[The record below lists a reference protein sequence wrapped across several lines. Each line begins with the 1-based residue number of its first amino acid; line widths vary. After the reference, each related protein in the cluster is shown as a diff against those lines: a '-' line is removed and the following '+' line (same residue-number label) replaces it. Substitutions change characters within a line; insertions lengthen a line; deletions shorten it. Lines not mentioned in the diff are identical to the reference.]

1 MKQKVSKKILLVGLS
16 SVFFMSC
23 TSDEDAVNPVHPET
37 TTKVRMVVDD
47 FFQSTASALPT
58 GESSISEIEAYLFQ
72 NDTLKKCLGPLS
84 STGGNTYEL
93 DIMNSDRGDFYFIA
107 NTEGHVDVS
116 GLVEGTTLKSDFL
129 KLASKLD
136 DDQTRLKGNHI
147 LTGSYQRKKKGS
159 AEVTL
164 QRGVARLDL
173 TVNVPQIKIKSVRID
188 NVSNTGYVFK
198 QSGVETP
205 ADVEKR
211 TIRRDFPEP
220 LTASETGL
228 FYLYEQNNAEM
239 KLTMEIEAEGKSN
252 TLSAQLPESLSRNT
266 IYTLTVNKTGA
277 EDFEITIN
285 VTTSVEEWTPGEDV
299 TTTPDSIVSRTIS
312 RAI

>member
-1 MKQKVSKKILLVGLS
+1 MKQRVSKKILLVGLS

-23 TSDEDAVNPVHPET
+23 TSDEDPVNPVQPEAV
-37 TTKVRMVVDD
+37 TKVRMIVDD

-84 STGGNTYEL
+84 SSGGDTYEL
-93 DIMNSDRGDFYFIA
+93 NIMNSDKGDIYFIA

-116 GLVEGTTLKSDFL
+116 GLEEGTTLKSEFL
-129 KLASKLD
+129 QLASKLN

-147 LTGSYQRKKKGS
+147 LTGSYQRQKAGS
-159 AEVTL
+159 AEVNL

-173 TVNVPQIKIKSVRID
+173 IVNVPQIKIKSVRID

-205 ADVEKR
+205 VDVEKR

-239 KLTMEIEAEGKSN
+239 KLTMEIEADGKSN

-266 IYTLTVNKTGA
+266 IYTLTVNKTGT

-299 TTTPDSIVSRTIS
+299 TATPDSIVSRNV
-312 RAI
+312 

>member
-1 MKQKVSKKILLVGLS
+1 MKQRVSKKILLVGLS

-23 TSDEDAVNPVHPET
+23 TSDEDPVNPVQPEAV
-37 TTKVRMVVDD
+37 TKVRMIVDD

-84 STGGNTYEL
+84 SSGGDTYEL
-93 DIMNSDRGDFYFIA
+93 NIMNSDKGDIYLIA

-116 GLVEGTTLKSDFL
+116 GLEEGTTLKSEFL
-129 KLASKLD
+129 QLASKLN

-147 LTGSYQRKKKGS
+147 LTGSYQRQKAGS
-159 AEVTL
+159 AEVNL

-205 ADVEKR
+205 VDVEKR

-239 KLTMEIEAEGKSN
+239 KLTMEIEADGKSN
-252 TLSAQLPESLSRNT
+252 TLSAQLPVSLSRNT
-266 IYTLTVNKTGA
+266 IYTLTVNKTGT

-285 VTTSVEEWTPGEDV
+285 VTTSVEEWTPGDDV
-299 TTTPDSIVSRTIS
+299 TATPDSIVSRNV
-312 RAI
+312 

>member
-1 MKQKVSKKILLVGLS
+1 MKQRVSKKILLVGLS

-23 TSDEDAVNPVHPET
+23 TSDEDPVNPVQPEAV
-37 TTKVRMVVDD
+37 TKVRMIVDD

-84 STGGNTYEL
+84 SSGGDTYEL
-93 DIMNSDRGDFYFIA
+93 NIMNSDKGDIYFIA

-116 GLVEGTTLKSDFL
+116 GLEEGTTLKSEFL
-129 KLASKLD
+129 QLASKLN

-147 LTGSYQRKKKGS
+147 LTGSYQRQKTGS
-159 AEVTL
+159 AEVNL

-198 QSGVETP
+198 QSGIETP
-205 ADVEKR
+205 VDVEKR

-239 KLTMEIEAEGKSN
+239 NLTMEIEADGKSN

-266 IYTLTVNKTGA
+266 IYTLTVNKTGT

-299 TTTPDSIVSRTIS
+299 TATPDSIVSRNV
-312 RAI
+312 

>member
-1 MKQKVSKKILLVGLS
+1 MKQRVSKKILLVGLS

-23 TSDEDAVNPVHPET
+23 TSDEDPVNPVQPEAV
-37 TTKVRMVVDD
+37 TKVRMIVDD

-84 STGGNTYEL
+84 SSGGDTYEL
-93 DIMNSDRGDFYFIA
+93 NIMNSDKGDIYFIA

-116 GLVEGTTLKSDFL
+116 GLEEGTTLKNEFL
-129 KLASKLD
+129 QLASKLN

-147 LTGSYQRKKKGS
+147 LTGSYQRQKAGS
-159 AEVTL
+159 AEVNL

-205 ADVEKR
+205 VDVEKR

-239 KLTMEIEAEGKSN
+239 KLTMEIEADGKSN

-266 IYTLTVNKTGA
+266 IYTLTVNKTGT

-299 TTTPDSIVSRTIS
+299 TATPDSIVSRNV
-312 RAI
+312 

>member
-1 MKQKVSKKILLVGLS
+1 MKQRVSKKILLVGLS

-23 TSDEDAVNPVHPET
+23 TSDEDPVNPVQPEAV
-37 TTKVRMVVDD
+37 TKVRMIVDD

-84 STGGNTYEL
+84 SSGGDTYEL
-93 DIMNSDRGDFYFIA
+93 NIMNSDKGDIYFIA

-116 GLVEGTTLKSDFL
+116 GLEEGTTLKSEFL
-129 KLASKLD
+129 QLASKLN

-147 LTGSYQRKKKGS
+147 LTGSYQRKKTGS
-159 AEVTL
+159 AEVNL

-173 TVNVPQIKIKSVRID
+173 TVNVPQIKVKSISID

-205 ADVEKR
+205 SDVEKR
-211 TIRRDFPEP
+211 TIRRDFSEP

-239 KLTMEIEAEGKSN
+239 KLTMEIEADGKSN

-266 IYTLTVNKTGA
+266 IYTLTVNKTGT

-285 VTTSVEEWTPGEDV
+285 VTTSVEDWTPGEDV
-299 TTTPDSIVSRTIS
+299 TTTPDSIVSRTI
-312 RAI
+312 

>member
-1 MKQKVSKKILLVGLS
+1 MKQRVSKKILLVGLS

-23 TSDEDAVNPVHPET
+23 TSDEDPVNPVQPEAV
-37 TTKVRMVVDD
+37 TKVRMIVDD

-72 NDTLKKCLGPLS
+72 NDTLKKCLGPLPS
-84 STGGNTYEL
+84 SGGDTYEL
-93 DIMNSDRGDFYFIA
+93 NIMNSDKGDIYFIA

-116 GLVEGTTLKSDFL
+116 GLEEGTTLKSEFL
-129 KLASKLD
+129 QLASKLN

-147 LTGSYQRKKKGS
+147 LTGSYQRQKAGS
-159 AEVTL
+159 AEVNL

-205 ADVEKR
+205 VDVEKR

-239 KLTMEIEAEGKSN
+239 KLTMEIEADGKSN

-266 IYTLTVNKTGA
+266 IYTLTVNKTGT

-299 TTTPDSIVSRTIS
+299 TATPDSIVSRNV
-312 RAI
+312 

>member
-1 MKQKVSKKILLVGLS
+1 MKQRVSKKILLVGLS

-23 TSDEDAVNPVHPET
+23 TSDEDPVNPVQPEAV
-37 TTKVRMVVDD
+37 TKVRMIVDD

-84 STGGNTYEL
+84 SSGGDTYEL
-93 DIMNSDRGDFYFIA
+93 NIMNSDKGDIYFIA

-116 GLVEGTTLKSDFL
+116 GLEEGTTLKSEFL
-129 KLASKLD
+129 QLASKLN

-147 LTGSYQRKKKGS
+147 LTGSYQRQKTGS
-159 AEVTL
+159 AEVNL

-198 QSGVETP
+198 QSGIETP
-205 ADVEKR
+205 VDVEKR

-239 KLTMEIEAEGKSN
+239 KLTMEIEADGKSN
-252 TLSAQLPESLSRNT
+252 TLSAQLPVSLSRNT
-266 IYTLTVNKTGA
+266 IYTLTVNKTGT

-285 VTTSVEEWTPGEDV
+285 VTTSVEEWTQGEDV
-299 TTTPDSIVSRTIS
+299 TATPDSIVSRNV
-312 RAI
+312 

>member
-1 MKQKVSKKILLVGLS
+1 MKQRVSKKILLVGLS

-23 TSDEDAVNPVHPET
+23 TSDEDPVNPVQPEAV
-37 TTKVRMVVDD
+37 TKVRMIVDD

-58 GESSISEIEAYLFQ
+58 EESSISEIEAYLFQ

-84 STGGNTYEL
+84 SSGGDTYEL
-93 DIMNSDRGDFYFIA
+93 NIMNSDKGDIYFIA

-116 GLVEGTTLKSDFL
+116 GLEEGTTLKSEFL
-129 KLASKLD
+129 RLASKLN

-147 LTGSYQRKKKGS
+147 LTGSYQRQKAGS
-159 AEVTL
+159 AEVNL

-205 ADVEKR
+205 VDVEKR

-239 KLTMEIEAEGKSN
+239 KLTMEIEADGKSN

-266 IYTLTVNKTGA
+266 IYTLTVNKTGT
-277 EDFEITIN
+277 EDFEITVN

-299 TTTPDSIVSRTIS
+299 TATPDSIVSRNV
-312 RAI
+312 

>member
-1 MKQKVSKKILLVGLS
+1 MKQRVSKKILLVGLS

-23 TSDEDAVNPVHPET
+23 TSDEDPVNPVQPEAV
-37 TTKVRMVVDD
+37 TKVRMIVDD

-58 GESSISEIEAYLFQ
+58 EESSISEIEAYLFQ

-84 STGGNTYEL
+84 SSGGDTYEL
-93 DIMNSDRGDFYFIA
+93 NIMNSDKGDIYFIA

-116 GLVEGTTLKSDFL
+116 GLEESTTLKSEFL
-129 KLASKLD
+129 QLASKLN

-147 LTGSYQRKKKGS
+147 LTGSYQRQKAGS
-159 AEVTL
+159 AEVNL

-205 ADVEKR
+205 VDVEKR

-239 KLTMEIEAEGKSN
+239 KLTMEIEADGKSN

-266 IYTLTVNKTGA
+266 IYTLTVNKTGT

-299 TTTPDSIVSRTIS
+299 TATPDSIVSRNV
-312 RAI
+312 

>member
-1 MKQKVSKKILLVGLS
+1 MKQRVSKKILLVGLS

-23 TSDEDAVNPVHPET
+23 TSDEDPVNPVQPEAV
-37 TTKVRMVVDD
+37 TKVRMIVDD

-84 STGGNTYEL
+84 SSGGDTYEL
-93 DIMNSDRGDFYFIA
+93 NIMNSDKGDIYFIA

-116 GLVEGTTLKSDFL
+116 GLEEGTTLKSEFL
-129 KLASKLD
+129 QLASKLNN
-136 DDQTRLKGNHI
+136 DQTRLKGNHI
-147 LTGSYQRKKKGS
+147 LTGSYQRQKAGS
-159 AEVTL
+159 AEVNL

-205 ADVEKR
+205 VDVEKR

-239 KLTMEIEAEGKSN
+239 KLTMEIEADGKSN

-266 IYTLTVNKTGA
+266 IYTLTVNKTGT

-299 TTTPDSIVSRTIS
+299 TATPDSIVSRNV
-312 RAI
+312 

>member
-1 MKQKVSKKILLVGLS
+1 MSKKILLVGLS

-23 TSDEDAVNPVHPET
+23 TSDEDPVNPVQPEAV
-37 TTKVRMVVDD
+37 TKVRMIVDD

-84 STGGNTYEL
+84 SSGGDTYEL
-93 DIMNSDRGDFYFIA
+93 NIMNSDKGDIYFIA

-116 GLVEGTTLKSDFL
+116 GLEEGTTLKSEFL
-129 KLASKLD
+129 QLASKLN

-147 LTGSYQRKKKGS
+147 LTGSYQRQKAGS
-159 AEVTL
+159 AEVNL

-205 ADVEKR
+205 VDVEKR

-239 KLTMEIEAEGKSN
+239 KLTMEIEADGKSN

-266 IYTLTVNKTGA
+266 IYTLTVNKTGT

-299 TTTPDSIVSRTIS
+299 TATPDSIVSRNV
-312 RAI
+312 

>member
-1 MKQKVSKKILLVGLS
+1 MKQRVSKKILLVGLS

-23 TSDEDAVNPVHPET
+23 TSDEDPVNPVQTEAV
-37 TTKVRMVVDD
+37 TKVRMIVDD

-84 STGGNTYEL
+84 SSGGDTYEL
-93 DIMNSDRGDFYFIA
+93 NIMNSDKGAIYFIA

-116 GLVEGTTLKSDFL
+116 GLEEGTTLKSEFL
-129 KLASKLD
+129 QLASKLN

-147 LTGSYQRKKKGS
+147 LTGSYQRQKAGS
-159 AEVTL
+159 AEVNL

-205 ADVEKR
+205 VDVEKR

-239 KLTMEIEAEGKSN
+239 KLTMEIEADGKSN

-266 IYTLTVNKTGA
+266 IYTLTVNKTGT

-299 TTTPDSIVSRTIS
+299 TATPDSIVSRNV
-312 RAI
+312 

>member
-1 MKQKVSKKILLVGLS
+1 MKQRVSKKILLVGLS

-23 TSDEDAVNPVHPET
+23 TSDDDPVNPVQPEAV
-37 TTKVRMVVDD
+37 TKVRMIVDD

-84 STGGNTYEL
+84 SSGGDTYEL
-93 DIMNSDRGDFYFIA
+93 NIMNSDKGDIYFIA

-116 GLVEGTTLKSDFL
+116 GLEEGSTLKSEFL
-129 KLASKLD
+129 QLASKLN

-147 LTGSYQRKKKGS
+147 LTGSYQRQKAGS
-159 AEVTL
+159 AEVNL

-205 ADVEKR
+205 VDVEKR

-239 KLTMEIEAEGKSN
+239 KLTMEIEADGKSN

-266 IYTLTVNKTGA
+266 IYTLTVNKTGT

-299 TTTPDSIVSRTIS
+299 TATPDSIVSRNV
-312 RAI
+312 

>member
-1 MKQKVSKKILLVGLS
+1 MKQRVSKKILLVGLS

-23 TSDEDAVNPVHPET
+23 TSDEDPVNPVQPEAV
-37 TTKVRMVVDD
+37 TKVRMIVDD

-58 GESSISEIEAYLFQ
+58 EESSISEIEAYLFQ

-84 STGGNTYEL
+84 SSGGDTYEL
-93 DIMNSDRGDFYFIA
+93 NIMNSDKGDIYFIA

-116 GLVEGTTLKSDFL
+116 GLEEGTTLKSEFL
-129 KLASKLD
+129 QLVSKLN

-147 LTGSYQRKKKGS
+147 LTGSYQRQKTGS
-159 AEVTL
+159 AEVNL

-205 ADVEKR
+205 VDVEKR

-239 KLTMEIEAEGKSN
+239 NLTMEIEADGKSN

-266 IYTLTVNKTGA
+266 IYTLTVNKTGT

-299 TTTPDSIVSRTIS
+299 TATPDSIVSRNV
-312 RAI
+312 

>member
-1 MKQKVSKKILLVGLS
+1 MKQRASKKILLVGLS

-23 TSDEDAVNPVHPET
+23 TSDEDPVNPVQPEAV
-37 TTKVRMVVDD
+37 TKVRMIVDD

-58 GESSISEIEAYLFQ
+58 EESSISEIEAYLFQ
-72 NDTLKKCLGPLS
+72 TDTLKKCLGPLS
-84 STGGNTYEL
+84 SSGGDTYEL
-93 DIMNSDRGDFYFIA
+93 NIMNSDKGDIYFIA

-116 GLVEGTTLKSDFL
+116 GLEEGTTLKSEFL
-129 KLASKLD
+129 QLASKLN

-147 LTGSYQRKKKGS
+147 LTGSYQRQKAGS
-159 AEVTL
+159 AEVNL

-205 ADVEKR
+205 VDVEKR

-239 KLTMEIEAEGKSN
+239 KLTMEIEADGKSN

-266 IYTLTVNKTGA
+266 IYTLTVNKTGT

-299 TTTPDSIVSRTIS
+299 TATPDSIVSRNV
-312 RAI
+312 

>member
-1 MKQKVSKKILLVGLS
+1 MKQRVSKKILLVGLS

-23 TSDEDAVNPVHPET
+23 TSDEDPVNPVQPEAV
-37 TTKVRMVVDD
+37 TKVRMIVDD

-84 STGGNTYEL
+84 SSGGDTYEL
-93 DIMNSDRGDFYFIA
+93 NIMNSDKGDIYFIA

-116 GLVEGTTLKSDFL
+116 GLEEGTTLKSEFL
-129 KLASKLD
+129 QLASKLN

-147 LTGSYQRKKKGS
+147 LTGSYQRQKAGS
-159 AEVTL
+159 AEVNL

-205 ADVEKR
+205 VDVEKR
-211 TIRRDFPEP
+211 TIRKDFQEP

-239 KLTMEIEAEGKSN
+239 KLTMEIEADVKSN

-266 IYTLTVNKTGA
+266 IYTLTVNKTGT

-299 TTTPDSIVSRTIS
+299 TATPDSIVSRNV
-312 RAI
+312 

>member
-1 MKQKVSKKILLVGLS
+1 MKQRVSKKILLVGLS

-23 TSDEDAVNPVHPET
+23 TSDEDPVNPVQPEAV
-37 TTKVRMVVDD
+37 TKVRMIVDD

-84 STGGNTYEL
+84 SSGGDTYEL
-93 DIMNSDRGDFYFIA
+93 NIMNSDKGDIYFIA

-116 GLVEGTTLKSDFL
+116 GLEEGTTLKSEFL
-129 KLASKLD
+129 QLASKLN

-147 LTGSYQRKKKGS
+147 LTGSYQRQKAGS
-159 AEVTL
+159 AEVNL

-205 ADVEKR
+205 VDVEKR

-239 KLTMEIEAEGKSN
+239 KLTMEIEADGKSN

-266 IYTLTVNKTGA
+266 IYTLTVNKTGT

-285 VTTSVEEWTPGEDV
+285 VTTRVEEWTPGEDV
-299 TTTPDSIVSRTIS
+299 TATPDSIVSRNV
-312 RAI
+312 

>member
-1 MKQKVSKKILLVGLS
+1 MKQRVSKKILLVGLS

-23 TSDEDAVNPVHPET
+23 TSDEDPVNPVQPEAV
-37 TTKVRMVVDD
+37 TKVRMIVDD

-84 STGGNTYEL
+84 SSGGDTYEL
-93 DIMNSDRGDFYFIA
+93 NIMNSDKGDIYFIA

-116 GLVEGTTLKSDFL
+116 GLEEGTTLKSEFL
-129 KLASKLD
+129 QLASKLN

-147 LTGSYQRKKKGS
+147 LTGSYQRQKAGS
-159 AEVTL
+159 AEVNL

-205 ADVEKR
+205 VDVEKR

-239 KLTMEIEAEGKSN
+239 KLTMEIEADGKSN
-252 TLSAQLPESLSRNT
+252 TLSAQLPVSLSRNT
-266 IYTLTVNKTGA
+266 IYTLTVNKTGT

-285 VTTSVEEWTPGEDV
+285 VTTSIEEWTPGEDV
-299 TTTPDSIVSRTIS
+299 TATPDSIVSRNV
-312 RAI
+312 

>member
-1 MKQKVSKKILLVGLS
+1 MKQRVSKKILLVGLS

-23 TSDEDAVNPVHPET
+23 TSDEDPVNPVQPEAV
-37 TTKVRMVVDD
+37 TKVRMIVDD

-58 GESSISEIEAYLFQ
+58 EESSISEIEAYLFQ

-84 STGGNTYEL
+84 SSGGDTYEL
-93 DIMNSDRGDFYFIA
+93 NIMNSDKGDIYFIA

-116 GLVEGTTLKSDFL
+116 GLEEGTTLKSEFL
-129 KLASKLD
+129 QLASKLN

-147 LTGSYQRKKKGS
+147 LTGSYQRQKAGS
-159 AEVTL
+159 AEVNL

-205 ADVEKR
+205 VDVEKR

-220 LTASETGL
+220 LTASEAGL

-239 KLTMEIEAEGKSN
+239 KLTMEIEADGKSN
-252 TLSAQLPESLSRNT
+252 TLSAQLPVSLSRNT
-266 IYTLTVNKTGA
+266 IYTLTVNKTGT

-299 TTTPDSIVSRTIS
+299 TATPDSIVSRNV
-312 RAI
+312 

>member
-1 MKQKVSKKILLVGLS
+1 MKQRVSKKILLVGLS

-23 TSDEDAVNPVHPET
+23 TSDEDPVNPVQPEAV
-37 TTKVRMVVDD
+37 TKVRMIVDD

-84 STGGNTYEL
+84 SSGGDTYEL
-93 DIMNSDRGDFYFIA
+93 NIMNSDKGDIYFIA

-116 GLVEGTTLKSDFL
+116 GLEEGTTLKSEFL
-129 KLASKLD
+129 QLASKLN
-136 DDQTRLKGNHI
+136 DDQTR
-147 LTGSYQRKKKGS
+147 LTGSYQRQKAGS
-159 AEVTL
+159 AEVNL

-205 ADVEKR
+205 VDVEKR

-239 KLTMEIEAEGKSN
+239 KLTMEIEADGKSN

-266 IYTLTVNKTGA
+266 IYTLTVNKTGT

-299 TTTPDSIVSRTIS
+299 TATPDSIVSRNV
-312 RAI
+312 

>member
-1 MKQKVSKKILLVGLS
+1 MKQRESKKILLVGLS

-23 TSDEDAVNPVHPET
+23 TSDEDPVNPVQPEAV
-37 TTKVRMVVDD
+37 TKVRMIVDD

-84 STGGNTYEL
+84 SSGGDTYEL
-93 DIMNSDRGDFYFIA
+93 NIMNSDKGDIYFIA

-116 GLVEGTTLKSDFL
+116 GLEEGTTLKSEFL
-129 KLASKLD
+129 QLASKLN

-147 LTGSYQRKKKGS
+147 LTGSYQRQKAGS
-159 AEVTL
+159 AEVNL

-198 QSGVETP
+198 QSGIETP
-205 ADVEKR
+205 VDVEKR

-239 KLTMEIEAEGKSN
+239 KLTMEIEADGKSN
-252 TLSAQLPESLSRNT
+252 TLSAQLPVSLSRNT
-266 IYTLTVNKTGA
+266 IYTLTVNKTGT

-285 VTTSVEEWTPGEDV
+285 VTTSVEEWTQGEDV
-299 TTTPDSIVSRTIS
+299 TATPDSIVSRNV
-312 RAI
+312 

>member
-1 MKQKVSKKILLVGLS
+1 MKQRVSKKILLVGLS

-23 TSDEDAVNPVHPET
+23 TSDEDPVNPVQPESV
-37 TTKVRMVVDD
+37 TKVRMIVDD

-84 STGGNTYEL
+84 SSGGDTYEL
-93 DIMNSDRGDFYFIA
+93 NIMNSDKGDIYFIA

-116 GLVEGTTLKSDFL
+116 GLEEGTTLKSEFL
-129 KLASKLD
+129 QLASKLN

-147 LTGSYQRKKKGS
+147 LTGSYQRQKAGS
-159 AEVTL
+159 AEVNL

-198 QSGVETP
+198 QSGIETP
-205 ADVEKR
+205 VDVEKR

-239 KLTMEIEAEGKSN
+239 KLTMEIEADGKSN

-266 IYTLTVNKTGA
+266 IYTLTVNKTGT

-299 TTTPDSIVSRTIS
+299 TATPDSIVSRNV
-312 RAI
+312 

>member
-1 MKQKVSKKILLVGLS
+1 MKQRVSKKILLVGLR

-23 TSDEDAVNPVHPET
+23 TSDEDPVNPVQPEAV
-37 TTKVRMVVDD
+37 TKVRMIVDD

-84 STGGNTYEL
+84 SSGGDTYEL
-93 DIMNSDRGDFYFIA
+93 NIMNSDKGDIYFIA

-116 GLVEGTTLKSDFL
+116 GLEEGTTLKSEFL
-129 KLASKLD
+129 QLASKLN

-147 LTGSYQRKKKGS
+147 LTGSYQRQKAGS
-159 AEVTL
+159 AEVNL

-198 QSGVETP
+198 QSGIETP
-205 ADVEKR
+205 VDVEKR

-239 KLTMEIEAEGKSN
+239 KLTMEIEADGKSN

-266 IYTLTVNKTGA
+266 IYTLTVNKTGT

-299 TTTPDSIVSRTIS
+299 TATPDSIVSRNV
-312 RAI
+312 

>member
-1 MKQKVSKKILLVGLS
+1 MKQRVSKKILLVGLS

-23 TSDEDAVNPVHPET
+23 TSDEDPVNPVQPEAV
-37 TTKVRMVVDD
+37 TKVRMIVDD

-84 STGGNTYEL
+84 SSGVDTYEL
-93 DIMNSDRGDFYFIA
+93 NIMNSDKGDIYFIA

-116 GLVEGTTLKSDFL
+116 GLEEGTTLKSEFL
-129 KLASKLD
+129 QLASKLN

-147 LTGSYQRKKKGS
+147 LTGSYQRQKAGS
-159 AEVTL
+159 AEVNL

-205 ADVEKR
+205 VDVEKR

-239 KLTMEIEAEGKSN
+239 KLTMEIEADGKSN

-266 IYTLTVNKTGA
+266 IYTLTVNKTGT

-299 TTTPDSIVSRTIS
+299 TATPDSIVSRNV
-312 RAI
+312 

>member
-1 MKQKVSKKILLVGLS
+1 MKQRVSKKILLVGLS

-23 TSDEDAVNPVHPET
+23 TSDEDPVNPVQPEAV
-37 TTKVRMVVDD
+37 TKVHMIVDD

-84 STGGNTYEL
+84 SSGGDTYEL
-93 DIMNSDRGDFYFIA
+93 NIMNSDKGDIYFIA

-116 GLVEGTTLKSDFL
+116 GLEEGTTLKSEFL
-129 KLASKLD
+129 QLASKLN

-147 LTGSYQRKKKGS
+147 LTGSYQRQKAGS
-159 AEVTL
+159 AEVNL

-205 ADVEKR
+205 VDVEKR
-211 TIRRDFPEP
+211 TIRKDFPEP

-239 KLTMEIEAEGKSN
+239 KLTMEIEADGKSN

-266 IYTLTVNKTGA
+266 IYTLTVNKTGT

-299 TTTPDSIVSRTIS
+299 TATPDSIVSRNV
-312 RAI
+312 

>member
-1 MKQKVSKKILLVGLS
+1 MKQRVSKKILLVGLS

-23 TSDEDAVNPVHPET
+23 TSDEDPVNPVQPEAV
-37 TTKVRMVVDD
+37 TKVRMIVDD

-58 GESSISEIEAYLFQ
+58 EESSISEIEAYLFQ

-84 STGGNTYEL
+84 SSGGDTYEL
-93 DIMNSDRGDFYFIA
+93 NIMNSDKGDIYFIA

-116 GLVEGTTLKSDFL
+116 GLEEGTTLKSEFL
-129 KLASKLD
+129 QLVSKLN

-147 LTGSYQRKKKGS
+147 LTGSYQRQKAGS
-159 AEVTL
+159 AEVNL

-205 ADVEKR
+205 VDVEKR

-239 KLTMEIEAEGKSN
+239 NLTMEIEADGKSN

-266 IYTLTVNKTGA
+266 IYTLTVNKTGT

-299 TTTPDSIVSRTIS
+299 TATPDSIVSRNV
-312 RAI
+312 

>member
-1 MKQKVSKKILLVGLS
+1 MKQRVSKKILLVGLS

-23 TSDEDAVNPVHPET
+23 TSDDDPVNPVQPEAV
-37 TTKVRMVVDD
+37 TKVRMIVDD

-84 STGGNTYEL
+84 SSGGDTYEL
-93 DIMNSDRGDFYFIA
+93 NIMNSDKGDIYFIA

-116 GLVEGTTLKSDFL
+116 GLEEGTTLKSEFL
-129 KLASKLD
+129 QLASKLN

-147 LTGSYQRKKKGS
+147 LTGSYQRQKAGS
-159 AEVTL
+159 AEVNL

-198 QSGVETP
+198 QSGIETP
-205 ADVEKR
+205 VDVEKR

-239 KLTMEIEAEGKSN
+239 NLTMEIEADGKSN

-266 IYTLTVNKTGA
+266 IYTLTVNKTGT
-277 EDFEITIN
+277 EDFEITVN

-299 TTTPDSIVSRTIS
+299 TATPDSIVSRNV
-312 RAI
+312 

>member
-1 MKQKVSKKILLVGLS
+1 MKQRVSKKILLVGLS

-23 TSDEDAVNPVHPET
+23 TSDEDPVNPVQPEAV
-37 TTKVRMVVDD
+37 TKVRMIVDD

-84 STGGNTYEL
+84 SSGGDTYEL
-93 DIMNSDRGDFYFIA
+93 NIMNSDKGDIYFIA

-116 GLVEGTTLKSDFL
+116 GLEEGVTLKADFL
-129 KLASKLD
+129 KLASKLN

-147 LTGSYQRKKKGS
+147 LTGNYQRTKAGN
-159 AEVTL
+159 AEVSL

-173 TVNVPQIKIKSVRID
+173 TVNVPQIKVKSVRID

-211 TIRRDFPEP
+211 SIRRDFTEP
-220 LTASETGL
+220 LTTSETGL
-228 FYLYEQNNAEM
+228 FYLYEQANAEM
-239 KLTMEIEAEGKSN
+239 KLTMEIEADGKSN
-252 TLSAQLPESLSRNT
+252 TLSAQLPESLSRNK
-266 IYTLTVNKTGA
+266 IYTLTVNKTGT

-285 VTTSVEEWTPGEDV
+285 VTTSVEEWIPGEDV
-299 TTTPDSIVSRTIS
+299 TATPDSIVSRNV
-312 RAI
+312 

>member
-1 MKQKVSKKILLVGLS
+1 MKQRVSKKILLVGLS

-23 TSDEDAVNPVHPET
+23 TSDEDPVNPVQPEAV
-37 TTKVRMVVDD
+37 TKVRMIVDD

-84 STGGNTYEL
+84 SSGGDTYEL
-93 DIMNSDRGDFYFIA
+93 NIMNSDKGDIYFIA

-116 GLVEGTTLKSDFL
+116 GLEEGSTLKSEFL
-129 KLASKLD
+129 QLASKLN

-147 LTGSYQRKKKGS
+147 LTGSYQRQKAGS
-159 AEVTL
+159 AEVNL

-205 ADVEKR
+205 VDVEKR

-239 KLTMEIEAEGKSN
+239 KLTMEIEADGKSN
-252 TLSAQLPESLSRNT
+252 TLSAQLPVSLSRNT
-266 IYTLTVNKTGA
+266 IYTLTVNKTGT

-299 TTTPDSIVSRTIS
+299 TATPDSIVSRNV
-312 RAI
+312 

>member
-1 MKQKVSKKILLVGLS
+1 MKQRVSKKILLVGLS

-23 TSDEDAVNPVHPET
+23 TSDEEPVNPVQPEAV
-37 TTKVRMVVDD
+37 TKVRMIVDD

-84 STGGNTYEL
+84 SSGGDTYEL
-93 DIMNSDRGDFYFIA
+93 NIMNSDKGDIYFIA

-116 GLVEGTTLKSDFL
+116 GLEEGTTLKSEFL
-129 KLASKLD
+129 QLASKLN

-147 LTGSYQRKKKGS
+147 LTGSYQRQKAGS
-159 AEVTL
+159 AEVNL

-205 ADVEKR
+205 VDVEKR
-211 TIRRDFPEP
+211 TIRKDFPEP

-239 KLTMEIEAEGKSN
+239 KLTMEIEADGKSN

-266 IYTLTVNKTGA
+266 IYTLTVNKTGT

-299 TTTPDSIVSRTIS
+299 TATPDSIVSRNV
-312 RAI
+312 

>member
-1 MKQKVSKKILLVGLS
+1 MKQRVSKKILLVGLS

-23 TSDEDAVNPVHPET
+23 TSDEDPVNPVQPEAV
-37 TTKVRMVVDD
+37 TKVRMIVDD

-58 GESSISEIEAYLFQ
+58 EESSISEIEAYLFQ

-84 STGGNTYEL
+84 SSGGDTYEL
-93 DIMNSDRGDFYFIA
+93 NIMNSDKGDIYFIA

-116 GLVEGTTLKSDFL
+116 GLEEGTTLKSEFL
-129 KLASKLD
+129 QLASKLN

-147 LTGSYQRKKKGS
+147 LTGSYQRQKTGS
-159 AEVTL
+159 AEVNL

-198 QSGVETP
+198 QSGIETP
-205 ADVEKR
+205 VDVEKR

-239 KLTMEIEAEGKSN
+239 KLTMEIEADGKSN

-266 IYTLTVNKTGA
+266 IYTLTVNKTGT
-277 EDFEITIN
+277 EDFEITVN

-299 TTTPDSIVSRTIS
+299 TATPDSIVSRNV
-312 RAI
+312 

>member
-1 MKQKVSKKILLVGLS
+1 MKQRVSKKILLVGLS

-23 TSDEDAVNPVHPET
+23 TSDEDPVNPVQPEAV
-37 TTKVRMVVDD
+37 TKVRMIVDD

-84 STGGNTYEL
+84 SSGGDTYEL
-93 DIMNSDRGDFYFIA
+93 NIMNSDKGDIYFIA

-116 GLVEGTTLKSDFL
+116 GLEEGTTLKSEFL
-129 KLASKLD
+129 QLASKLN

-147 LTGSYQRKKKGS
+147 LTGSYQRQKTGS
-159 AEVTL
+159 AEVNL

-198 QSGVETP
+198 QSGIETP
-205 ADVEKR
+205 VDVEKR

-239 KLTMEIEAEGKSN
+239 KLTMEIEADGKSN

-266 IYTLTVNKTGA
+266 IYTLTVNKTGT

-285 VTTSVEEWTPGEDV
+285 VTTSVEEWIPGEDV
-299 TTTPDSIVSRTIS
+299 TATPDSIVSRNV
-312 RAI
+312 

>member
-1 MKQKVSKKILLVGLS
+1 MKQRVSKKILLVGLS

-23 TSDEDAVNPVHPET
+23 TSDEDPVNPVQPEAV
-37 TTKVRMVVDD
+37 TKVRMIVDD

-58 GESSISEIEAYLFQ
+58 EESSISEIEAYLFQ

-84 STGGNTYEL
+84 SSGGDTYEL
-93 DIMNSDRGDFYFIA
+93 NIMSSDKGDIYFIA

-116 GLVEGTTLKSDFL
+116 GLEEGTTLKSEFL
-129 KLASKLD
+129 QLASKLN

-147 LTGSYQRKKKGS
+147 LTGSYQRQKAGS
-159 AEVTL
+159 AEVNL

-205 ADVEKR
+205 VDVEKR

-239 KLTMEIEAEGKSN
+239 KLTMEIEADGKSN

-266 IYTLTVNKTGA
+266 IYTLTVNKTGT

-285 VTTSVEEWTPGEDV
+285 VTTSVEEWIPGEDV
-299 TTTPDSIVSRTIS
+299 TATPDSIVSRNV
-312 RAI
+312 

>member
-23 TSDEDAVNPVHPET
+23 TSDEDPVNPVQPEAV
-37 TTKVRMVVDD
+37 TKVRMIVDD

-84 STGGNTYEL
+84 SSGGDTYEL
-93 DIMNSDRGDFYFIA
+93 NIMNSDKGDIYFIA

-116 GLVEGTTLKSDFL
+116 GLEEGTTLKSEFL
-129 KLASKLD
+129 QLASKLN

-147 LTGSYQRKKKGS
+147 LTGSYQRQKAGS
-159 AEVTL
+159 AEVNL

-205 ADVEKR
+205 VDVEKR

-239 KLTMEIEAEGKSN
+239 KLTMEIEADGKSN

-266 IYTLTVNKTGA
+266 IYTLTVNKTGT

-299 TTTPDSIVSRTIS
+299 TATPDSIVSRNV
-312 RAI
+312 

>member
-1 MKQKVSKKILLVGLS
+1 MKQRVSKKILLVGLS

-23 TSDEDAVNPVHPET
+23 TSDEDPVNPVQPEAV
-37 TTKVRMVVDD
+37 TKVRMIVDD

-84 STGGNTYEL
+84 SSGGDTYEL
-93 DIMNSDRGDFYFIA
+93 NIMNSDKGDIYFIA

-116 GLVEGTTLKSDFL
+116 GLEEGSTLKSEFL
-129 KLASKLD
+129 QLASKLN

-147 LTGSYQRKKKGS
+147 LTGSYQRQKAGS
-159 AEVTL
+159 AEVNL

-205 ADVEKR
+205 VDVEKR

-239 KLTMEIEAEGKSN
+239 KLTMEIEADGKSN

-266 IYTLTVNKTGA
+266 IYTLTVNKTGT

-299 TTTPDSIVSRTIS
+299 TATPDSIVSRNV
-312 RAI
+312 

>member
-1 MKQKVSKKILLVGLS
+1 MKQRVSKKILLVGLS

-23 TSDEDAVNPVHPET
+23 TSDEDPVNPVQPEAV
-37 TTKVRMVVDD
+37 TKVRMIVDD

-84 STGGNTYEL
+84 SSGGDTYEL
-93 DIMNSDRGDFYFIA
+93 NIMNSDKGDIYFIA

-116 GLVEGTTLKSDFL
+116 GLEEGTTLKSEFL
-129 KLASKLD
+129 QLASKLN

-147 LTGSYQRKKKGS
+147 LTGSYQRQKAGS
-159 AEVTL
+159 AEVNL

-205 ADVEKR
+205 VDVEKR

-239 KLTMEIEAEGKSN
+239 KLTMEIEADGKSN

-266 IYTLTVNKTGA
+266 IYTLTVNKTGT

-285 VTTSVEEWTPGEDV
+285 VTTSVEEWTQGEDV
-299 TTTPDSIVSRTIS
+299 TATPDSIVSRNV
-312 RAI
+312 

>member
-1 MKQKVSKKILLVGLS
+1 MKQRVSKKILLVGLS

-23 TSDEDAVNPVHPET
+23 TSDEDPVNPVQPEAV
-37 TTKVRMVVDD
+37 TKVRMIVDD

-58 GESSISEIEAYLFQ
+58 EESSISEIEAYLFQ

-84 STGGNTYEL
+84 SSGGDTYEL
-93 DIMNSDRGDFYFIA
+93 NIMNSDKGDIYFIA

-116 GLVEGTTLKSDFL
+116 GLEEGTTLKSEFL
-129 KLASKLD
+129 QLASKLN

-147 LTGSYQRKKKGS
+147 LTGSYQRQKTGS
-159 AEVTL
+159 AEVNL

-205 ADVEKR
+205 VDVEKR

-239 KLTMEIEAEGKSN
+239 KLTMEIEADGKSN

-266 IYTLTVNKTGA
+266 IYTLTVNKTGT

-285 VTTSVEEWTPGEDV
+285 VTTSVEEWTPGEDI
-299 TTTPDSIVSRTIS
+299 TATPDSIVSRNV
-312 RAI
+312 

>member
-1 MKQKVSKKILLVGLS
+1 MKQRVSKKILLVGLS

-23 TSDEDAVNPVHPET
+23 TSDEDPVNPVQPEAV
-37 TTKVRMVVDD
+37 TKVRMIVDD

-58 GESSISEIEAYLFQ
+58 EESSISEIEAYLFQ

-84 STGGNTYEL
+84 SSGGDTYEL
-93 DIMNSDRGDFYFIA
+93 NIMNSDKGDIYFIA

-116 GLVEGTTLKSDFL
+116 GLEEGTTLKSEFL
-129 KLASKLD
+129 QLASKLN

-147 LTGSYQRKKKGS
+147 LTGSYQRQKTGS
-159 AEVTL
+159 AEVNL

-205 ADVEKR
+205 VDVEKR
-211 TIRRDFPEP
+211 TIRKDFPEP

-239 KLTMEIEAEGKSN
+239 KLTMEIEADGKSN

-266 IYTLTVNKTGA
+266 IYTLTVNKTGT

-299 TTTPDSIVSRTIS
+299 TATPDSIVSRNV
-312 RAI
+312 

>member
-1 MKQKVSKKILLVGLS
+1 MKQRVSKKILLVGLS

-23 TSDEDAVNPVHPET
+23 TSDEDPVNPVQPEAV
-37 TTKVRMVVDD
+37 TKVRMIVDD

-58 GESSISEIEAYLFQ
+58 EESSISEIEAYLFQ

-84 STGGNTYEL
+84 SSGGDTYEL
-93 DIMNSDRGDFYFIA
+93 NIMNSDKGDIYFIA

-116 GLVEGTTLKSDFL
+116 GLEEGTTLKSEFL
-129 KLASKLD
+129 QLASKLN

-147 LTGSYQRKKKGS
+147 LTGSYQRQKAGS
-159 AEVTL
+159 AEVNL

-198 QSGVETP
+198 QSGIETP
-205 ADVEKR
+205 VDVEKR

-239 KLTMEIEAEGKSN
+239 KLTMEIEADGKSN

-266 IYTLTVNKTGA
+266 IYTLTVNKTGT

-285 VTTSVEEWTPGEDV
+285 VTTSVEEWTPGDDV
-299 TTTPDSIVSRTIS
+299 TATPDSIVSRNV
-312 RAI
+312 

>member
-1 MKQKVSKKILLVGLS
+1 MKQRVSKKILLVGLS

-23 TSDEDAVNPVHPET
+23 TSDEDPVNPVQPEAV
-37 TTKVRMVVDD
+37 TKVRMIVDD

-84 STGGNTYEL
+84 SSGGDTYEL
-93 DIMNSDRGDFYFIA
+93 NIMNSDKGDIYFIA

-116 GLVEGTTLKSDFL
+116 GLEEGTTLKSEFL
-129 KLASKLD
+129 QLASKLN

-147 LTGSYQRKKKGS
+147 LTGSYQRQKAGS
-159 AEVTL
+159 AEVNL

-198 QSGVETP
+198 QSGIETP
-205 ADVEKR
+205 VDVEKR
-211 TIRRDFPEP
+211 TIRRDFAEP

-239 KLTMEIEAEGKSN
+239 NLTMEIEADGKSN
-252 TLSAQLPESLSRNT
+252 TLSAQLPESLSRNK
-266 IYTLTVNKTGA
+266 IYTLTVNKTGT

-285 VTTSVEEWTPGEDV
+285 VTTSVEEWIPGEDV
-299 TTTPDSIVSRTIS
+299 TATPDSIVSRNV
-312 RAI
+312 